1 MTARVAPARTGLA
14 LTIVS
19 CGVVAAGMLQR
30 STTQLQTSARK
41 CRLQT
46 NVTLQLPLL
55 SRLRTETRDRHDAI
69 EQTLLL
75 MDDDLTLEAYKCR
88 LEQFLGFY
96 KPLEERLLDGRGPLA
111 PWLDVQ
117 ARRKTPLL
125 EADVTALGQ
134 DAARLPVCTTLPSLA
149 SAAACFG
156 CLYVLEGA
164 TLGGVIISGHVGQ
177 KLGISP
183 AAGGAFFDGD
193 GEQTGAMW
201 QQFRTAIS
209 AFSRQSEAQDAVV
222 ASARATFE
230 ALQHWCEGR

>member
-1 MTARVAPARTGLA
+1 MVMVMVMV
-14 LTIVS
+14 IVS
-19 CGVVAAGMLQR
+19 RSVAAADMLHR

-46 NVTLQLPLL
+46 DVILQLPLL
-55 SRLRTETRDRHDAI
+55 SRLRTETRDQHDAI

-75 MDDDLTLEAYKCR
+75 MDDDLTLEAYRRR
-88 LEQFLGFY
+88 LGQFLGFY
-96 KPLEERLLDGRGPLA
+96 KPVEERLLDGRSPLA

-125 EADVTALGQ
+125 EADLTALGQ
-134 DAARLPVCTTLPSLA
+134 DAARLPICTTLPPLV

-164 TLGGVIISGHVGQ
+164 TLGGVIISRHVGQ
-177 KLGISP
+177 KLGVSP
-183 AAGGAFFDGD
+183 AAGSAFFGGY

-201 QQFRTAIS
+201 QQFRTAIT

-230 ALQHWCEGR
+230 ALQRWCEKA

>member
-1 MTARVAPARTGLA
+1 M
-14 LTIVS
+14 
-19 CGVVAAGMLQR
+19 
-30 STTQLQTSARK
+30 QTD
-41 CRLQT
+41 
-46 NVTLQLPLL
+46 VTLQLPLL

-75 MDDDLTLEAYKCR
+75 MDDDLTPEAYRRR
-88 LEQFLGFY
+88 LEQFFGFY
-96 KPLEERLLDGRGPLA
+96 KPVEERLLDGCGPLA
-111 PWLDVQ
+111 PWLNVQ

-125 EADVTALGQ
+125 EADLTALGQ
-134 DAARLPVCTTLPSLA
+134 AAARLPVCTTLPPLV

-164 TLGGVIISGHVGQ
+164 TLGGVIISRHVGQ
-177 KLGISP
+177 KLGVSP
-183 AAGGAFFDGD
+183 AAGGAFFYGY

-201 QQFRTAIS
+201 QQFRAAITD
-209 AFSRQSEAQDAVV
+209 FSRQSDAQDAVV